1 MKPLNKAMSVI
12 FVLLILT
19 IVPEDLR
26 DRMKQSDLGKT
37 LNIEQ
42 KMSLRDRQKAK
53 KRAEDEEERLIME

>member
-1 MKPLNKAMSVI
+1 MKHLNKAMSVI
-12 FVLLILT
+12 FVLLIFT

-42 KMSLRDRQKAK
+42 KMSLRDRQKAQ

>member
-1 MKPLNKAMSVI
+1 MKHLNKAMSVI
-12 FVLLILT
+12 FVLLIFT

-42 KMSLRDRQKAK
+42 KMSLRDR
-53 KRAEDEEERLIME
+53 